1 MSEIMVVI
9 IGVLFVVFL
18 ILGMCALC
26 AAIVGDFV
34 VVSIVV
40 WPLLI
45 ITAIYVAC
53 VLFSIF
59 G

>member
-1 MSEIMVVI
+1 MSDNMVVI
-9 IGVLFVVFL
+9 IGVLFI
-18 ILGMCALC
+18 ILCILCLCAFC
-26 AAIVGDFV
+26 AAIVGDYV
-34 VVSIVV
+34 AVSIVV

-45 ITAIYVAC
+45 IAAIYVAC